1 MCRILGVSPS
11 GYYAW
16 CQRPPSRRR
25 IEDEKLTLMIKE
37 WHARSRGTYGSP
49 RILEDLREQ
58 GRRVGCKRVA
68 RLMRAAGLRGVSRR
82 KWITTTIRDKRVRP
96 AEDLVHRKFV
106 ATAPDQ
112 LWVAD
117 ITHIPTWAGVLYLA
131 VVLDVFSRRA
141 VGWAMATHMRTELV
155 LDALDMALDR
165 RRPFNVVHHSDQ
177 GCQYTSIAFGNRC
190 RQFGVRPSMGSVGDC
205 YDNAL
210 AESFFATLECEL
222 LERTRFRSQAEARMA
237 VFDFI
242 EGFYNTHRRH
252 SGLGKVSPLEFE
264 RRYALTAGDQTPYPS
279 TKAG

>member
-16 CQRPPSRRR
+16 SQRPPSRRR

-37 WHARSRGTYGSP
+37 WHARSRGTYGAP

-117 ITHIPTWAGVLYLA
+117 ITQIPTWAGVLYLA

-155 LDALDMALDR
+155 LDALDMAFGR

-177 GCQYTSIAFGNRC
+177 GCQYTSIAFGKRC
-190 RQFGVRPSMGSVGDC
+190 REAGVRPSMGSVGDC
-205 YDNAL
+205 FDNAL

-222 LERTRFRSQAEARMA
+222 LERNRFRSQAEARMA

>member
-11 GYYAW
+11 GYFAW
-16 CQRPPSRRR
+16 RHRPPSRRR
-25 IEDEKLTLMIKE
+25 IEDEKLTLAIKE
-37 WHARSRGTYGSP
+37 WHARSRGTYGAP
-49 RILEDLREQ
+49 RILEDLRDQ
-58 GRRVGCKRVA
+58 GYRVGCKRIA

-82 KWITTTIRDKRVRP
+82 KWITTTIRDQRVRP
-96 AEDLVHRKFV
+96 AEDLVQRKFV
-106 ATAPDQ
+106 ATDPDQ
-112 LWVAD
+112 LWVAY

-141 VGWAMATHMRTELV
+141 IGWAMATHMRTELV
-155 LDALDMALDR
+155 LDALDMALER

-190 RQFGVRPSMGSVGDC
+190 RQFGVRPSMGCVGDC

-222 LERTRFRSQAEARMA
+222 LERSRFRSQAEARMA

-252 SGLGKVSPLEFE
+252 SGLGRISPLEFE